1 MNKKYSGWAED
12 ELIKVKEKI
21 EWVSEN
27 NKNKLPYTTN
37 GNGIYDNRAD
47 SEKDFRIDDGINWWT
62 NGFWAGILWL
72 IYNDTKN
79 KKYVEYAR
87 IQENMLKPAFDMY
100 YGLHHDVGFMFI
112 PSAVAD
118 FRLTGNTE
126 ARRTALHA
134 ASLLAG
140 RFNEKGG
147 FIRAWNDLDDCDT
160 RGWAIVDCMFNI
172 SLLFWASREIEDP
185 RFAHIAKAH
194 ATTVMNSFVR
204 ENGSVCHIV
213 EFDPESGKR
222 IKSYGGQGYAHGS
235 SWTRGQGW
243 GLYGFTSAYR
253 NSGDKEYLRTAEKI
267 ADYCLTRIDDS
278 GIIPIDFDQPKEPA
292 YEDSCGACIIAGGL
306 IDLSEQIEDEE
317 KKKNYLDTAFKI
329 IKTIAEKRADYS
341 SDCEA
346 IVKNCSASYHNK
358 KHHETM
364 VYADYFYIE
373 ALYKLAGS
381 EFVMW

>member
-1 MNKKYSGWAED
+1 MNDKYRKWAEA

-21 EWVSEN
+21 EWVSEK
-27 NKNKLPYTTN
+27 NKYKLPYTTDE
-37 GNGIYDNRAD
+37 NGIYDNRAD
-47 SEKDFRIDDGINWWT
+47 SKKDFRIDDGINWWT

-79 KKYVEYAR
+79 EKYLEYAR
-87 IQENMLKPAFDMY
+87 IQENLIKPAFEMY
-100 YGLHHDVGFMFI
+100 YGLHHDVGFMFV
-112 PSAVAD
+112 PSSVAD
-118 FRLTGNTE
+118 YKITSDAE
-126 ARRTALHA
+126 ARKNALHA

-140 RFNEKGG
+140 RFNEKGK

-160 RGWAIVDCMFNI
+160 KGWAIVDCMFNL
-172 SLLFWASREIEDP
+172 SLLFWATRETGDP
-185 RFAHIAKAH
+185 RFGHIAKAH

-204 ENGSVCHIV
+204 DNGSVCHIV

-235 SWTRGQGW
+235 AWTRGQGW
-243 GLYGFTSAYR
+243 GLYGFVNAYR
-253 NSGDKEYLRTAEKI
+253 NSGDRAYLRTAEKI
-267 ADYCLTRIDDS
+267 ADYCITRIDDS

-292 YEDSCGACIIAGGL
+292 FEDSCGACIIAGGL

-317 KKKNYLDTAFKI
+317 KKTKYLDIAFKI

-341 SDCEA
+341 KSCEA
-346 IVKNCSASYHNK
+346 IVQNCSASYFNK

-373 ALYKLAGS
+373 TLYKLTGS
-381 EFVMW
+381 AYFMW